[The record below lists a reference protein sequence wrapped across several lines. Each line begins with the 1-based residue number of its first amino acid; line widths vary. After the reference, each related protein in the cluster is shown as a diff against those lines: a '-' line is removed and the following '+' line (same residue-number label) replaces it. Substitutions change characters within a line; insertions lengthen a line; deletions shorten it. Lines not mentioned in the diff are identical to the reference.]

1 MSWRERLQK
10 ASFRGVSFEVEAD
23 DLTAGRRVQVHE
35 YPQRDIP
42 LAEDLGR
49 SKREYAITA
58 FVIGDDCLEQRDALL
73 AAIEA
78 PGSAT
83 LVHPWFGEK
92 QVCALP
98 CTVRHSREN
107 GGMVEFNLTFVEAG
121 ELAFPSI
128 GVSSQFNSILAANGL
143 ETSAI
148 ADFAKVFSAAGLAGG
163 VPELAINS
171 FKSTILGS
179 AAQLAGLAGFQAD
192 AESLAG
198 RIGELI
204 GFPSSLASAVFDL
217 FRGRASN
224 SSSAPATKTPA
235 AVSQATTTLLALQ
248 AAPVLT
254 PPTPAPATAT
264 VARIQSVTNADAINA
279 IVRRAA
285 LAESIRG
292 TASQSVTVFDD
303 AIAVRNTTIAAFD
316 KEALTASDTVFPA
329 LTTGRAAVYKDLTTR
344 ARGAARLETITPKE
358 TVPALALAYDRY
370 EDAARESE
378 IVERNK
384 VVHPG
389 FVPAL
394 PMKVLSK

>member
-10 ASFRGVSFEVEAD
+10 ASFRGVAFQVEAD

-35 YPQRDIP
+35 YPQRDVP

-49 SKREYAITA
+49 SKREYSITA

-78 PGSAT
+78 PGSGT

-107 GGMVEFNLTFVEAG
+107 GGMVEFSLTFVEAG
-121 ELAFPSI
+121 ELSFPSV
-128 GVSSQFNSILAANGL
+128 GVSSQFNSILAANRI
-143 ETSAI
+143 ETSAVN
-148 ADFAKVFSAAGLAGG
+148 DFASAFSAAGFAGG
-163 VPELAINS
+163 VPELAISS

-179 AAQLAGLAGFQAD
+179 ASQLAGLAGFQTD
-192 AESLAG
+192 AEALADQVAD
-198 RIGELI
+198 LI
-204 GFPSSLASAVFDL
+204 GVPSSLASKVFDL

-224 SSSAPATKTPA
+224 SSDAPATKTPA
-235 AVSQATTTLLALQ
+235 AISQATTSLLALQ
-248 AAPVLT
+248 SSPVVAAPAA
-254 PPTPAPATAT
+254 APATAT
-264 VARIQSVTNADAINA
+264 AARIQAVANTDAINTV
-279 IVRRAA
+279 VRRAA
-285 LAESIRG
+285 LAEAIRG

-303 AIAVRNTTIAAFD
+303 TITVRNTTTAALD
-316 KEALTASDTVFPA
+316 TEALTASDTVFPT
-329 LTTGRAAVYKDLTTR
+329 LTKARTAVYKDLTTR
-344 ARGAARLETITPKE
+344 ARNAARLETITPKV
-358 TVPALALAYDRY
+358 TTPALVLAYDRY
-370 EDAARESE
+370 EDAGRESE

-389 FVPAL
+389 FVPSQ
-394 PMKVLSK
+394 PIKVLSK